1 MKKLVIVMMALAVS
15 SAVFAVDVDSAR
27 EAAEAARAIENG
39 EARRDAM
46 DAAGAEFGPAVLAKL
61 RAGEEISD
69 HESSLLNWHLL
80 KDDSGGVDL
89 DLLRE
94 VLEIHAGDTIH
105 NQGIVMTLARQPG
118 VTDSEI
124 IGNVHKLRAWGAASI
139 LWQRSWD
146 TDEGRQAFI
155 AEWIAPRLAQGK
167 TIGWYRDVFRRY
179 VQDRPVAEALPVLED
194 EIRGALTA
202 EASPERDAWIREL
215 RAQHIILRNLAG
227 D

>member
-105 NQGIVMTLARQPG
+105 NQGIVITLARQPG

-124 IGNVHKLRAWGAASI
+124 IGNVHNLHDHGAANI
-139 LWQRSWD
+139 LRRRSWD

-155 AEWIAPRLAQGK
+155 AEWIAPRLAQGD
-167 TIGWYRDVFRRY
+167 TNSWYRNVFRRY
-179 VQDRPVAEALPVLED
+179 AQDLSAADALPVLED
-194 EIRGALTA
+194 EIRGALTV
-202 EASPERDAWIREL
+202 EASPERDEWIKEL
-215 RAQHIILRNLAG
+215 RAQRVVLRDLAE